1 MKNNEMKLI
10 MESWRCYL
18 NESND
23 ELLTE
28 GKIFDAIRDGFKK
41 LVNAPA
47 KFDELVNSAKLSFEK
62 IFMGKIEDLKNDK
75 ELNQTILKVA
85 NDINSADEEMIAE
98 IIRESSDTTGSEEG
112 EQKSISFAELEQ
124 ILDESDLNKIKEK
137 IMDAHAESV
146 VEACESAVGQ
156 EAPPRVRDFLVRFI
170 KRASKMI
177 VFGFI
182 DNFIMI
188 VAGDA
193 IDKNIAQTFGY
204 STMAAAGLGNMLSDV
219 GGEVAGEKVE
229 QTLNSMGFDVMPVS
243 DEDMEKD
250 SVPGWMKFFDKN
262 AGAFGVAIGCIL
274 GMVPLLFKENEEVL

>member
-1 MKNNEMKLI
+1 MKNNDMKLI
-10 MESWRCYL
+10 MESWRSYV
-18 NESND
+18 NESD
-23 ELLTE
+23 DILSE

-41 LVNAPA
+41 LVNVPS
-47 KFDELVNSAKLSFEK
+47 KFDEMVNSAKLSFEK
-62 IFMGKIEDLKNDK
+62 IFMDKIEALKNDK
-75 ELNQTILKVA
+75 DLASTISKVA
-85 NDINSADEEMIAE
+85 DDINNADEEMLSE
-98 IIRESSDTTGSEEG
+98 IIREVDDEG

-124 ILDESDLNKIKEK
+124 ILDESELNKIKEK

-146 VEACESAVGQ
+146 IEACEAAVGQ
-156 EAPPRVRDFLVRFI
+156 GAPPRVRDFLVRFI

-193 IDKNIAQTFGY
+193 IDSNIAQTLGY
-204 STMAAAGLGNMLSDV
+204 STMAAAGVGNMLSDI

-229 QTLNSMGFDVMPVS
+229 KTLDSMGFDIMPVS
-243 DEDMEKD
+243 DEDMENEA
-250 SVPGWMKFFDKN
+250 VPGWMKFMDKN

-274 GMVPLLFKENEEVL
+274 GMVPLLFKENEEAVI